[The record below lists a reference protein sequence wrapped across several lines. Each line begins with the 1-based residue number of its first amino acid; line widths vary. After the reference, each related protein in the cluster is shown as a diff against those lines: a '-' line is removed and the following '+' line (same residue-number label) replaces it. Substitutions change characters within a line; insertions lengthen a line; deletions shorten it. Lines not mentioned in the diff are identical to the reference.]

1 MKYLLFILIFIIF
14 SSIGFSFFNKDK
26 INLDGYSEDIYDYS
40 INLING
46 NTIDL
51 KSYEGKKIILVNVA
65 SKCGYTP
72 QYDGLQKLYEKY
84 NEELEVVGV
93 PANDFLWQG
102 PGKNKDIQTFCKVNY
117 GVTFPIVE
125 KSIVKKTKGQH
136 PLFTWLTH
144 KDLNGWNDTAPG
156 WNFYKYLIDENGSLI
171 SVLPSKV
178 KPFDEEI
185 INFIENNETD

>member
-93 PANDFLWQG
+93 PANDFLWQE

>member
-1 MKYLLFILIFIIF
+1 MKYFLFILVFIIF
-14 SSIGFSFFNKDK
+14 SSIIFSFFNKDK
-26 INLDGYSEDIYDYS
+26 INLDNYSENIYDYS

-46 NTIDL
+46 NTVDL
-51 KSYEGKKIILVNVA
+51 KSYRGKKIILVNVA

-84 NEELEVVGV
+84 NQKLEVVGV
-93 PANDFLWQG
+93 PANDFLWQE

-144 KDLNGWNDTAPG
+144 EDLNGWNDAAPG
-156 WNFYKYLIDENGSLI
+156 WNFYKYLIDEKGKL
-171 SVLPSKV
+171 SKV
-178 KPFDEEI
+178 LASSINPRDSI
-185 INFIENNETD
+185 ITDFIESD

>member
-1 MKYLLFILIFIIF
+1 MKYLLFILVFIIF

-26 INLDGYSEDIYDYS
+26 INLDNYSENIYDYS

-46 NTIDL
+46 NTVDL
-51 KSYEGKKIILVNVA
+51 KSYRGKKIILVNVA

-84 NEELEVVGV
+84 NQKLEVVGV
-93 PANDFLWQG
+93 PANDFLWQE

-144 KDLNGWNDTAPG
+144 EDLNGWNDAAPG
-156 WNFYKYLIDENGSLI
+156 WNFYKYLIDEDGKLI
-171 SVLPSKV
+171 RVLSSKV
-178 KPFDEEI
+178 KPFDEQI
-185 INFIENNETD
+185 INFIENETD

>member
-1 MKYLLFILIFIIF
+1 MKYLLFILIFIIL

-26 INLDGYSEDIYDYS
+26 INLDGYSKDIYDYS
-40 INLING
+40 INLISG
-46 NTIDL
+46 NTINL
-51 KSYEGKKIILVNVA
+51 KSYKGKKIILVNVA

-84 NEELEVVGV
+84 NEELEIVGV
-93 PANDFLWQG
+93 PANDFLWQE

-125 KSIVKKTKGQH
+125 KSIVKKAKGQH
-136 PLFTWLTH
+136 ALFTWLTH
-144 KDLNGWNDTAPG
+144 KDLNGWNDAAPG
-156 WNFYKYLIDENGSLI
+156 WNFYKYLIDENGKLI

>member
-40 INLING
+40 INLISG

-93 PANDFLWQG
+93 PANDFLWQE

>member
-1 MKYLLFILIFIIF
+1 MKYLLFALIFIIF

-40 INLING
+40 INLISG

-93 PANDFLWQG
+93 PANDFLWQE

>member
-1 MKYLLFILIFIIF
+1 MKYLLFILVFIIF

-26 INLDGYSEDIYDYS
+26 INLDNYSENIYDYS

-46 NTIDL
+46 NTVDL
-51 KSYEGKKIILVNVA
+51 KSYRGKKIILVNVA

-84 NEELEVVGV
+84 NQKLEVVGV
-93 PANDFLWQG
+93 PANDFLWQE

-144 KDLNGWNDTAPG
+144 EDLNGWNDAAPG
-156 WNFYKYLIDENGSLI
+156 WNFYKYLIDEKGKL
-171 SVLPSKV
+171 SKV
-178 KPFDEEI
+178 LASSINPRDSI
-185 INFIENNETD
+185 ITDFIESD

>member
-26 INLDGYSEDIYDYS
+26 INLENYSKDIYDYK

-46 NTIDL
+46 DLIDL
-51 KSYEGKKIILVNVA
+51 KSYKGKKIILVNVA

-72 QYDGLQKLYEKY
+72 QYDGLQKLYEQY
-84 NEELEVVGV
+84 NEKLEIVGV
-93 PANDFLWQG
+93 PANDFLWQE

-125 KSIVKKTKGQH
+125 KSIVKKIKGQH
-136 PLFTWLTH
+136 PLFTWLTYEG
-144 KDLNGWNDTAPG
+144 LNGWNDVAPG
-156 WNFYKYLIDENGSLI
+156 WNFYKYLINEDGKLI

-178 KPFDEEI
+178 KPFDQEI
-185 INFIENNETD
+185 INFIESETE

>member
-1 MKYLLFILIFIIF
+1 MKYLLFILIFIIL

-26 INLDGYSEDIYDYS
+26 INLDGYSKDIYDYS
-40 INLING
+40 INLISG
-46 NTIDL
+46 NTINL

-84 NEELEVVGV
+84 NEELEIVGV
-93 PANDFLWQG
+93 PANDFLWQE

-125 KSIVKKTKGQH
+125 KSIVKKAKGQH
-136 PLFTWLTH
+136 ALFTWLTH
-144 KDLNGWNDTAPG
+144 KDLNGWNDAAPG
-156 WNFYKYLIDENGSLI
+156 WNFYKYLIDENGKLI

-178 KPFDEEI
+178 KPFDGEI